1 MEDMIT
7 IELKMPKAL
16 YELVKELAN
25 ERNTECSTIILDSV
39 YTHVLTTLRME
50 KNLAW
55 KKSDTMNKEMQRKY
69 MDEIIATAK
78 SDGFESV
85 IYPLG

>member
-1 MEDMIT
+1 MIT

-39 YTHVLTTLRME
+39 YMHVLTALRME
-50 KNLAW
+50 NLAL

-78 SDGFESV
+78 SDGLEPV